1 MLITRSS
8 TSRILLTALII
19 FVIPA
24 NIYSQT
30 EPESEDY
37 LLAALGMGVA
47 VGLELFA
54 KDHLIPDEPRFTEPN
69 QFDRSL
75 RTQLFWGQESQQKA
89 IAWSDR
95 LLYGVSFSSLAWGPL
110 MDEHKERALLIN
122 AEVFAANAIVTNLVK
137 ILTARERPYHHYGT
151 MSSQGSDDFAS
162 FFSGHTSVAFSQA
175 VTNAMIL
182 SESDEKAN
190 PYIWATLLGSAGLTG
205 YFRIAG
211 DKHYTTDVI
220 VGALVGSIIGWTI
233 TNYELDRLSGESES
247 NAQFMLS
254 MKIPLG

>member
-1 MLITRSS
+1 MTILIMCVMSMD
-8 TSRILLTALII
+8 
-19 FVIPA
+19 
-24 NIYSQT
+24 IYSQT
-30 EPESEDY
+30 APDSEDY
-37 LLAALGMGVA
+37 LIAGLGLGVA
-47 VGLELFA
+47 VGLELFV
-54 KDHLIPDEPRFTEPN
+54 KDHLIPDEPRFMEPN
-69 QFDRSL
+69 QFDRSM
-75 RTQLFWGQESQQKA
+75 RNQLFWGQESQQKA
-89 IAWSDR
+89 IRWSDR

-110 MDEHKERALLIN
+110 LDEHRERALLIN
-122 AEVFAANAIVTNLVK
+122 AEVFAVNAVITNLAK

-151 MSSQGSDDFAS
+151 LNSQGSDDFAS

-182 SESDEKAN
+182 SESYEQAS

-211 DKHYTTDVI
+211 DKHYTTDVV

-233 TNYELDRLSGESES
+233 TNYELDRLSAEGES